1 MGRKKKEKKK
11 EIIQAKTP
19 FAIEYRGDVSID
31 VIRKGKVIKSFKNH
45 NDGTNNLF
53 RFILDCLAGNYYEVN
68 RPFWIVPYFTDE
80 NKIDKYSISIPIPI
94 NNNASVSYDNST
106 QQYVLTYKCLI
117 NSSLL
122 QTNTIIDGL
131 LFYSTH
137 VKKSITINAGHPVV
151 DPTSDNAYS
160 MKMSFG
166 FDEKDREKGK
176 NKFQDQDLL
185 VTWQIRIS
193 SATQGDSDQSG
204 TESTQN

>member
-11 EIIQAKTP
+11 EIIQTKTP
-19 FAIEYRGDVSID
+19 FSIEYRGDVSID
-31 VIRKGKVIKSFKNH
+31 IIRKGKVIKSFKNH

-68 RPFWIVPYFTDE
+68 RPFWVVPYYIDNGE
-80 NKIDKYSISIPIPI
+80 DKYSISIPIPI

-106 QQYVLTYKCLI
+106 QQYILTYKCLI

-122 QTNTIIDGL
+122 QSNTQIDGL

-137 VKKSITINAGHPVV
+137 VKKSITIVAGNLVV
-151 DPTSDNAYS
+151 AATGDNAYC

-166 FDEKDREKGK
+166 FDETDN

-185 VTWQIRIS
+185 ITWQLRITA
-193 SATQGDSDQSG
+193 ATQGGSDQSS

>member
-19 FAIEYRGDVSID
+19 FSIEYKGDVSID

-45 NDGTNNLF
+45 NDGTSNLF
-53 RFILDCLAGNYYEVN
+53 KFILDCLAGNYYEVN
-68 RPFWIVPYFTDE
+68 RPFWIVPYYTD
-80 NKIDKYSISIPIPI
+80 NGQDKYSISIPVPI
-94 NNNASVSYDNST
+94 NNNVSVSYDNST
-106 QQYVLTYKCLI
+106 QQYILTYKCLI

-122 QTNTIIDGL
+122 QSDTQIDGL

-137 VKKSITINAGHPVV
+137 VKNSITTIAGHPVV
-151 DPTSDNAYS
+151 DPTSDNAYC

-166 FDEKDREKGK
+166 FDETDN

-185 VTWQIRIS
+185 ITWQIRIS
-193 SATQGDSDQSG
+193 SATQSDSNQSG
-204 TESTQN
+204 TESV

>member
-19 FAIEYRGDVSID
+19 FSIEYKGDVSID

-45 NDGTNNLF
+45 NDGTSNLF
-53 RFILDCLAGNYYEVN
+53 KFILDCLAGNYYEVN
-68 RPFWIVPYFTDE
+68 RPFWIVPYYTD
-80 NKIDKYSISIPIPI
+80 NGQDKYSISIPVPI
-94 NNNASVSYDNST
+94 NNNVSVSYDNST
-106 QQYVLTYKCLI
+106 QQYILTYKCLI

-122 QTNTIIDGL
+122 QSDTQIDGL

-137 VKKSITINAGHPVV
+137 VKNSITTIAGHPVV
-151 DPTSDNAYS
+151 DPTSDNAYC

-166 FDEKDREKGK
+166 FDETDN

-185 VTWQIRIS
+185 VTWQLRITA
-193 SATQGDSDQSG
+193 ATQSDSNQSG
-204 TESTQN
+204 SESV

>member
-1 MGRKKKEKKK
+1 MGRKKKKQ

-68 RPFWIVPYFTDE
+68 RPFWIVPYCTD
-80 NKIDKYSISIPIPI
+80 NGQDKYSISIPIPI

-106 QQYVLTYKCLI
+106 QQYILTYKCLI

-122 QTNTIIDGL
+122 QINTQIDGL

-137 VKKSITINAGHPVV
+137 VKNSITINAGDPVV

-166 FDEKDREKGK
+166 FKEIDREQGK
-176 NKFQDQDLL
+176 NTFQDQDLL
-185 VTWQIRIS
+185 ITWQLRITA
-193 SATQGDSDQSG
+193 ATQGDSNQSG

>member
-19 FAIEYRGDVSID
+19 FSIEYKGDVSID

-53 RFILDCLAGNYYEVN
+53 RFILDCLAGNYYEIN
-68 RPFWIVPYFTDE
+68 RPFWIVPYYIDKGE
-80 NKIDKYSISIPIPI
+80 NKYSISIPIPI
-94 NNNASVSYDNST
+94 NNNVSVSYDNST
-106 QQYVLTYKCLI
+106 QEYILTYKCLI

-122 QTNTIIDGL
+122 QSETLIDGL

-137 VKKSITINAGHPVV
+137 NKNSITGEYVN
-151 DPTSDNAYS
+151 DLYS

-166 FDEKDREKGK
+166 FEETDREEGR

-185 VTWQIRIS
+185 VTWQLRITA
-193 SATQGDSDQSG
+193 ATQGDSNQSG
-204 TESTQN
+204 TESA

>member
-11 EIIQAKTP
+11 EIIQTKTP

-31 VIRKGKVIKSFKNH
+31 VIRKGKIIKSFKNH
-45 NDGTNNLF
+45 NDGTSNLF
-53 RFILDCLAGNYYEVN
+53 KFILDCLAGNYYEVN
-68 RPFWIVPYFTDE
+68 RPFWIVPYYTDKDGE
-80 NKIDKYSISIPIPI
+80 DKYSISIPVPI

-106 QQYVLTYKCLI
+106 QQYILTYKCLI

-122 QTNTIIDGL
+122 QSNTQIDGL

-137 VKKSITINAGHPVV
+137 VKSSITINAGDPVV
-151 DPTSDNAYS
+151 AATGSNAYS

-166 FDEKDREKGK
+166 FDEADN

-185 VTWQIRIS
+185 VTWQLRIIA
-193 SATQGDSDQSG
+193 ATQSDSNQSG
-204 TESTQN
+204 TKSAQN

>member
-1 MGRKKKEKKK
+1 MGRKKKKK
-11 EIIQAKTP
+11 EIIKAKTP
-19 FAIEYRGDVSID
+19 FAIEYRGDVSVD
-31 VIRKGKVIKSFKNH
+31 VIRKGKVIRSFKNH

-68 RPFWIVPYFTDE
+68 RPFWIVPYYTNGDHDE
-80 NKIDKYSISIPIPI
+80 YSISIPVPI

-106 QQYVLTYKCLI
+106 KEHVLTYKCLI

-122 QTNTIIDGL
+122 PTKTTIDGL
-131 LFYSTH
+131 LFYSTSA
-137 VKKSITINAGHPVV
+137 KNSITIAAGGTVES
-151 DPTSDNAYS
+151 TGDNAYS

-166 FDEKDREKGK
+166 FKETDD

-185 VTWQIRIS
+185 ITWQLRIAT
-193 SATQGDSDQSG
+193 ATQSS

>member
-19 FAIEYRGDVSID
+19 FSIEYKGDVSID

-45 NDGTNNLF
+45 NDGTSNLF
-53 RFILDCLAGNYYEVN
+53 KFILDCLAGNYYEIN
-68 RPFWIVPYFTDE
+68 RPFWIVPYYTD
-80 NKIDKYSISIPIPI
+80 NGQDKYSISIPVPI
-94 NNNASVSYDNST
+94 NNNVSVSHDNST
-106 QQYVLTYKCLI
+106 QQYILTYKCLI

-122 QTNTIIDGL
+122 QSDTTIDGL

-137 VKKSITINAGHPVV
+137 VKNSITTIAGQPVV
-151 DPTSDNAYS
+151 DPTSDNAYC

-166 FDEKDREKGK
+166 FDETDN

-185 VTWQIRIS
+185 IT
-193 SATQGDSDQSG
+193 
-204 TESTQN
+204 

>member
-19 FAIEYRGDVSID
+19 FSIEYRGDVSID

-68 RPFWIVPYFTDE
+68 RPFWIVPYYTD
-80 NKIDKYSISIPIPI
+80 NGQDKYSISIPVPI
-94 NNNASVSYDNST
+94 NNNVSVSYDNNT
-106 QQYVLTYKCLI
+106 QQYILTYKCLI

-122 QTNTIIDGL
+122 QSDTTIDGL

-137 VKKSITINAGHPVV
+137 VKNSITTIAGQPVV
-151 DPTSDNAYS
+151 DPTSDNAYC

-166 FDEKDREKGK
+166 FDETDN

-185 VTWQIRIS
+185 ITWQLRVTA
-193 SATQGDSDQSG
+193 ATQGDSNQSG
-204 TESTQN
+204 SESV

>member
-11 EIIQAKTP
+11 EIIQTKTP
-19 FAIEYRGDVSID
+19 FSIEYRGDVSID
-31 VIRKGKVIKSFKNH
+31 IIRKGKVIKSFKNH

-68 RPFWIVPYFTDE
+68 RPFWVVPYYIDKDGE
-80 NKIDKYSISIPIPI
+80 DKYSISIPVPI
-94 NNNASVSYDNST
+94 NNNASVSYDNSR
-106 QQYVLTYKCLI
+106 QQYILTYKCLI

-122 QTNTIIDGL
+122 QSNTQIDGL

-137 VKKSITINAGHPVV
+137 VKKSITIVAGNLVV
-151 DPTSDNAYS
+151 AATGDNAYC

-166 FDEKDREKGK
+166 FDEKDN

-185 VTWQIRIS
+185 ITWQLRITA
-193 SATQGDSDQSG
+193 ATQGG
-204 TESTQN
+204 TESAQN

>member
-1 MGRKKKEKKK
+1 MGRKKKKK
-11 EIIQAKTP
+11 EIIKTKTP

-45 NDGTNNLF
+45 NDGTSNLF
-53 RFILDCLAGNYYEVN
+53 KFILDCLAGNYYEVN
-68 RPFWIVPYFTDE
+68 RPFWIVPYYTDTDGE
-80 NKIDKYSISIPIPI
+80 DKYSISIPVPI

-106 QQYVLTYKCLI
+106 QQYILTYKCLI

-122 QTNTIIDGL
+122 QSNTQIDGL

-137 VKKSITINAGHPVV
+137 VKKSITINAGDPVV
-151 DPTSDNAYS
+151 AATGGNSYS

-166 FDEKDREKGK
+166 FDKADN

-185 VTWQIRIS
+185 VTWQLRIIA
-193 SATQGDSDQSG
+193 ATQSDSNQSG
-204 TESTQN
+204 TKSAQN

>member
-19 FAIEYRGDVSID
+19 FSIEYKGDVSID

-68 RPFWIVPYFTDE
+68 RPFWIVPYYTD
-80 NKIDKYSISIPIPI
+80 NGQDKYSISIPIPI
-94 NNNASVSYDNST
+94 NNNASVSYDNSK
-106 QQYVLTYKCLI
+106 QQYILTYKCLI

-122 QTNTIIDGL
+122 QINTTIDGL

-137 VKKSITINAGHPVV
+137 NKNSITGKDVN
-151 DPTSDNAYS
+151 DLYS

-166 FDEKDREKGK
+166 FDKTDREQGK

-185 VTWQIRIS
+185 ITWQIRIS
-193 SATQGDSDQSG
+193 SATQSDSNQSG
-204 TESTQN
+204 AESV